1 MEREFELVD
10 KRDFNIIV
18 TSETLVGV
26 WNYIHNNI
34 KIPRDFVIDEYNDG
48 NIIDSI
54 GAYSLIET
62 YKTEESVPKTL
73 FVDEIKNAAIAF
85 KIWCDENVIWAGYE
99 EDTNVS
105 IFLISD
111 NSDSLTNEQLYNE
124 FIESLSQTNK

>member
-1 MEREFELVD
+1 MEREFNLVD
-10 KRDFNIIV
+10 NKCYHTVFTTD
-18 TSETLVGV
+18 SMLAM
-26 WNYIHNNI
+26 WNYIRNVINE
-34 KIPRDFVIDEYNDG
+34 PRSYRVDEFYNG

-111 NSDSLTNEQLYNE
+111 NSDSLTNEQLYKE
-124 FIESLSQTNK
+124 FIKTIQAKK

>member
-1 MEREFELVD
+1 MREFNLVD
-10 KRDFNIIV
+10 NKCYHIV
-18 TSETLVGV
+18 FSSDSMLAM
-26 WNYIHNNI
+26 WNYIRNVINE
-34 KIPRDFVIDEYNDG
+34 PRSYKVDEISNGRFV
-48 NIIDSI
+48 DSI

-62 YKTEESVPKTL
+62 YKTEESVPETL
-73 FVDEIKNAAIAF
+73 FVDEIKNTAIAF

-124 FIESLSQTNK
+124 FIESLRQTNK

>member
-1 MEREFELVD
+1 MREFNLVD
-10 KRDFNIIV
+10 NKCYHIV
-18 TSETLVGV
+18 FSSDSMLAM
-26 WNYIHNNI
+26 WNYIRNVINE
-34 KIPRDFVIDEYNDG
+34 PRSYKVDEISNGRFV
-48 NIIDSI
+48 DSI

-62 YKTEESVPKTL
+62 YKTEESVPETL
-73 FVDEIKNAAIAF
+73 FVDEIKNTAIAF